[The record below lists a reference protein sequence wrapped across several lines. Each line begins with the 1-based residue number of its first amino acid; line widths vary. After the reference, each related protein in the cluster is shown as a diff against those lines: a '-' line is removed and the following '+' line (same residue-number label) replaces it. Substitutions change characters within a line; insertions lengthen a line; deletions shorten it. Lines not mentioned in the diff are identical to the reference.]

1 MHSDYTMLMSVA
13 LDDEATPDEL
23 QRLREHVRTCA
34 ACAGIW
40 ERWQVV
46 DRRFDAAPLMT
57 PAPNFADAVMARI
70 EARSLQRRQTRRY
83 ATGLVALVAGGFVAR
98 AGDPRGIALLGCAES
113 RPGQQRVLRRP
124 AGCGD
129 CYLDLPWCPATHGG
143 CRRAD
148 ARGMGRPVGHA
159 HVSFEHAV
167 ALGRGPRSRGDGRS
181 GGGELSF
188 RTDSTWEW
196 RLPPRRRMGAPPRN
210 SIRR

>member
-57 PAPNFADAVMARI
+57 PAPNFADTVMARI

-83 ATGLVALVAGGFVAR
+83 ATGLVALCRWRFRCSGWRPSAG
-98 AGDPRGIALLGCAES
+98 LLYWGAQNPA
-113 RPGQQRVLRRP
+113 PGQ
-124 AGCGD
+124 
-129 CYLDLPWCPATHGG
+129 
-143 CRRAD
+143 
-148 ARGMGRPVGHA
+148 
-159 HVSFEHAV
+159 
-167 ALGRGPRSRGDGRS
+167 
-181 GGGELSF
+181 
-188 RTDSTWEW
+188 
-196 RLPPRRRMGAPPRN
+196 
-210 SIRR
+210 